1 MEEKKKTEARVEKFC
16 LIMPGKQKDLFT
28 AAIIIIKDLLLKKFP
43 NFDTKKDCIISFGD
57 DLSELE
63 LNLNSY
69 QKILIIDP
77 DNKLLKLDEFIVKN
91 CYGKTVK
98 KFFWYLG
105 KSAKI
110 PIMTKFFGED
120 NVHICDENCLYSNP
134 NPLDDYAL
142 KILGAIYSLRLGIS
156 DACPIMKR
164 VSEATSIAK
173 LKDREKSSTP
183 TSLEIAIKELLF
195 ELITKKESP
204 LIASLIVDF
213 KLLKEAERRAKKTKI
228 QHPILGKLKIVKPK
242 KGLVIENKTFFE
254 QGFQLGYDAVAVKST
269 EGDYELCVK
278 KIHAQK
284 VIDEIP
290 IIKRINGCRFIV
302 SKKVLM
308 QEPGQ

>member
-1 MEEKKKTEARVEKFC
+1 MEEKKKTGAPVEEFC

-28 AAIIIIKDLLLKKFP
+28 AAVIILKDSLLKKFP
-43 NFDTKKDCIISFGD
+43 NFDVKKDCIISFGN
-57 DLSELE
+57 DLSEI
-63 LNLNSY
+63 NLGGKY
-69 QKILIIDP
+69 QKILIVDP

-91 CYGKTVK
+91 CYGKLK
-98 KFFWYLG
+98 KRFFWYLG
-105 KSAKI
+105 RSAKT

-120 NVHICDENCLYSNP
+120 NVHLCDDNCLYSKPTLLN
-134 NPLDDYAL
+134 DYAL
-142 KILGAIYSLRLGIS
+142 KILGAIYSLRWGVP
-156 DACPIMKR
+156 DASPIMKR

-284 VIDEIP
+284 VINEIP